1 MRISLNLTSATANNS
16 NQLTNISH
24 RNFQNFHHYMK
35 SGSNQNQNKS
45 FISLQDRLMNFIVNI
60 VEALKFKQIKKI
72 TTI

>member
-1 MRISLNLTSATANNS
+1 
-16 NQLTNISH
+16 
-24 RNFQNFHHYMK
+24 MK